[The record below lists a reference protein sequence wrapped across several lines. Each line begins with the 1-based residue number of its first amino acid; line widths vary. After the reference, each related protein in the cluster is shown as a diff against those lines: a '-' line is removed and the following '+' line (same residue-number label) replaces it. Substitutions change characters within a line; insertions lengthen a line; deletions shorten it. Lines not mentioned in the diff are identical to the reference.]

1 MWYILNLYS
10 FSNVIVIENYRGV
23 PIIQLFKILV
33 PLGPKKTTN
42 QTKGKIRKFHI
53 DSWVWAKVQ
62 PVIFSEIIFQPEPS
76 AAELLVTVQFL
87 FHPTSHTP
95 LLPYTTLDSLIFSK
109 IRQGSCS

>member
-1 MWYILNLYS
+1 MWDILNLYS

-53 DSWVWAKVQ
+53 DSWV
-62 PVIFSEIIFQPEPS
+62 
-76 AAELLVTVQFL
+76 
-87 FHPTSHTP
+87 
-95 LLPYTTLDSLIFSK
+95 
-109 IRQGSCS
+109 